1 MSDPATFVFRAR
13 EVLEYVLMDPRAH
26 DDVDRASVYVYC
38 EDLAEALRE
47 REDFPDAVL
56 VEMSGPNNDTALTVV
71 PWPEV
76 RRG

>member
-1 MSDPATFVFRAR
+1 MSTGTISATNVRHPEPFGNP
-13 EVLEYVLMDPRAH
+13 EQLPI
-26 DDVDRASVYVYC
+26 
-38 EDLAEALRE
+38 EAAT

-76 RRG
+76 PRG